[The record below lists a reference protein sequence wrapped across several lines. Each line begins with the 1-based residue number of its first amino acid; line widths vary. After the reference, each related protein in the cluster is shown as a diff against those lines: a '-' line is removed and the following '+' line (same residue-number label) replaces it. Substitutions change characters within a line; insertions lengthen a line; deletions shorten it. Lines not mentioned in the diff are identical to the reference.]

1 MLSDSELT
9 LEALKANLQVRAG
22 IIVNKMID
30 AQADGRFEEAMNLR
44 SGYDELVYVLSQ
56 LGVDKSELG
65 LYDYEQ

>member
-1 MLSDSELT
+1 MRSDSELT